1 MGALSAL
8 RRWNRRRRGR
18 GRADQRPR
26 RGGIDRR
33 LHVGSGSQH
42 LDGWINLD
50 IRPLPGVDVV
60 VDVTRGLAFSDI
72 DAVFAEHF
80 LEHLAAD
87 DALSFMSEVRR
98 ILRPDGRFRLSTPNL
113 DWVWLTHY
121 RLEADADD
129 KVRGALAL
137 NRAFHGWEHKFLWN
151 RETLELAL
159 SATGF
164 RDLSWHRHGDSD
176 REELRGLERH
186 ETYDDSEDLPHVLIV
201 EAGRGEPDA
210 RLLKALRE
218 RFQRELLDHVA
229 GY

>member
-1 MGALSAL
+1 MSAS
-8 RRWNRRRRGR
+8 RHQGR
-18 GRADQRPR
+18 HGHGR
-26 RGGIDRR
+26 RR

-42 LDGWINLD
+42 LEGWINLD
-50 IRPLPGVDVV
+50 LRPLPGVDVV
-60 VDVTRGLAFSDI
+60 VDVTRGLAFSDV

-87 DALSFMSEVRR
+87 DALDFLVAVRR
-98 ILRPDGRFRLSTPNL
+98 ILQDRGRLRLSTPNL

-121 RLEADADD
+121 RLEAAADD
-129 KVRGALAL
+129 KVRGGLAL

-159 SATGF
+159 LATGF
-164 RDLSWHRHGDSD
+164 RDLCWHRHGESD
-176 REELRGLERH
+176 FEDFRDLERH
-186 ETYDDSEDLPHVLIV
+186 ETYDDTEDLPHVLIV
-201 EAGRGEPDA
+201 EARRGTSDPKQLE
-210 RLLKALRE
+210 ALRE